1 MSSNA
6 QVNKFLAEVENSRLS
21 IKLKEIISWI
31 ETTYPNFKLEY
42 KWNQPMLTKNGT
54 YIMGFSVSK
63 KHLSVGLE
71 DIVMKHFQDKLDQLG
86 IEHGKMIFKIKE
98 NEMVNYDLIKELI
111 DYIVDL
117 KREDVTFW
125 HRG

>member
-1 MSSNA
+1 MSNA
-6 QVNKFLAEVENSRLS
+6 ELVKDFLNQITNKDLFNKLNDILEWIKSNYPELA
-21 IKLKEIISWI
+21 
-31 ETTYPNFKLEY
+31 LEY

-71 DIVMKHFQDKLDQLG
+71 AIVMKHFQDKLDQLG

-111 DYIVDL
+111 DHIVDL